1 MGYYAVIG
9 YKRYFARND
18 VTTPGA
24 GASNW
29 RVIDGKTGRS
39 IKAGLS
45 FQAASDKVKQLN
57 DKPQKET
64 NNG

>member
-1 MGYYAVIG
+1 VTG

-24 GASNW
+24 GANNW
-29 RVIDGKTGRS
+29 RVIDGKSGKS
-39 IKAGLS
+39 VKAGLS
-45 FQAASDKVKQLN
+45 FQVAADKVKQLN
-57 DKPQKET
+57 DKQKEVT